1 MLGDNLQAEP
11 AYAEFKVERL
21 PELAEQL
28 VRKRVDLISCASDL
42 AAVAAARATQTIPNY
57 LYNVIYPVE
66 LGLIDSYVLPGRNP
80 DGASDNGSR
89 SLCSAIACRARSC
102 SARWSSREACCPM
115 VPISRIRPTRTGA
128 VSSLSTASRH
138 SAGRVARRGPAAVPV
153 GDQPQDRE
161 RPRVGDAAVV
171 AVAGGFG
178 LAVNAGA
185 GPDNSR
191 SRKARGDSPS
201 TRLKTRLK
209 CAGSAKPN
217 V

>member
-1 MLGDNLQAEP
+1 
-11 AYAEFKVERL
+11 
-21 PELAEQL
+21 

-115 VPISRIRPTRTGA
+115 V
-128 VSSLSTASRH
+128 
-138 SAGRVARRGPAAVPV
+138 V
-153 GDQPQDRE
+153 GDNY
-161 RPRVGDAAVV
+161 VG
-171 AVAGGFG
+171 G
-178 LAVNAGA
+178 
-185 GPDNSR
+185 R
-191 SRKARGDSPS
+191 IDSSVLLPVL
-201 TRLKTRLK
+201 TRCLT
-209 CAGSAKPN
+209 
-217 V
+217 